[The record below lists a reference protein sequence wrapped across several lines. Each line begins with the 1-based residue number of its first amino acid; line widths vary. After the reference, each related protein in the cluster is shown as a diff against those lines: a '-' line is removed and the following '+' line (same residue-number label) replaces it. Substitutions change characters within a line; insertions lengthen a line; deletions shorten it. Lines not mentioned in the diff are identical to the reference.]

1 MVTCVV
7 FSEMLL
13 DKEEVVYHAC
23 QHDEFLIVA
32 NP

>member
-13 DKEEVVYHAC
+13 DKEEVVV
-23 QHDEFLIVA
+23 FLLSYLCVSELC
-32 NP
+32 